1 MKAVICTGDIIV
13 YSVYLN
19 ILGQGMLQAVQS
31 IMKFIKINGE
41 I

>member
-1 MKAVICTGDIIV
+1 MPGILLFIV
-13 YSVYLN
+13 FIWS